1 MTQSTVAII
10 ILVITVFLFITDFV
24 PDAIVAMLAALA
36 MYGTGILTFEQ
47 AVSGFSST
55 TVMLIIGRMI
65 LSSAVVE
72 VGLADRIGQLLLRI
86 AGNREKR
93 FLIVLF
99 LLAVVTS
106 PFFGGITIM
115 TTLMP
120 IAGRVAASSS
130 ISDGRPHRFE
140 RSFHDTI

>member
-65 LSSAVVE
+65 LSSAVV
-72 VGLADRIGQLLLRI
+72 
-86 AGNREKR
+86 
-93 FLIVLF
+93 
-99 LLAVVTS
+99 
-106 PFFGGITIM
+106 
-115 TTLMP
+115 
-120 IAGRVAASSS
+120 
-130 ISDGRPHRFE
+130 
-140 RSFHDTI
+140 